1 MWLMLWVACRA
12 PLPENYD
19 ALISYMIE
27 NFDEEPS
34 YLEDGM
40 DQMLLLLDES
50 LSKKVSKGRR
60 IEGLSNEAIEQLE
73 PGLETQP
80 QLLGIVRSRDY
91 PYTVGDLAQTN
102 FLVHPR
108 DVFTNPD
115 AINERTY
122 IGDPQCFIDLECDE
136 LEYEATLQRFL
147 PLNIDAT
154 IYFRTH
160 IRWVESDLGPVFLQK
175 RWLTKEPEVSVDW
188 IHLNHG
194 YSFAAT
200 FYLEDEEGLYA
211 KQIEHIWG
219 DIALGDL
226 PIPEEGAFMVAN
238 DVLGGI
244 LRQFEDYLDEE

>member
-1 MWLMLWVACRA
+1 MWLMFWVACRE
-12 PLPENYD
+12 PVPEDYD
-19 ALISYMIE
+19 TLISYMVE
-27 NFDEEPS
+27 HFEDEMI
-34 YLEDGM
+34 LEDGM
-40 DQMLLLLDES
+40 EQLYSLFDES

-60 IEGLSNEAIEQLE
+60 IDGLTSSAIEQLE
-73 PGLETQP
+73 PGLDTQP
-80 QLLGIVRSRDY
+80 ELLGIIKSRDY
-91 PYTVGDLAQTN
+91 PYTVNELAHTN

-115 AINERTY
+115 AINERSY
-122 IGDPQCFIDLECDE
+122 IGDPQCFVDLECDE

-154 IYFRTH
+154 IYFHTQ
-160 IRWVESDLGPVFLQK
+160 IRWIETDLGPVFIQK
-175 RWLTKEPEVSVDW
+175 RWLTDDPEVSADW

-194 YSFAAT
+194 YSLAIT
-200 FYLEDEEGLYA
+200 FPLDGEEDLYA

-238 DVLGGI
+238 DVLGSI
-244 LRQFEDYLDEE
+244 LRQFEDYLDERD